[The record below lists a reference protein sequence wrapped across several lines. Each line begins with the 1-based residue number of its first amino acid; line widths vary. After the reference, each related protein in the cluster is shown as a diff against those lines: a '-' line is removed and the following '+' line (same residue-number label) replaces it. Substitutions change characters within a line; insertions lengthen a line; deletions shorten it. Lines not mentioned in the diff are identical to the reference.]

1 MSGQPIF
8 IYLSTHRWNLHG
20 NKSYTQLRQGPPV
33 ILTHTGDLWPPAN
46 REWME
51 MPNIDTIERNHSWG
65 QTEQLQQSTHI
76 QTLYTDYIHQ
86 WHKENKPVFS
96 RDAQGMGPHNI
107 APPYEGIVQIVY
119 QIMVWSWVQTLAVQ
133 WVLIT
138 GPDKYNIAFMHYT
151 LSYGAAVQHCSIPLI
166 MPMKFLCKCSI

>member
-1 MSGQPIF
+1 
-8 IYLSTHRWNLHG
+8 
-20 NKSYTQLRQGPPV
+20 
-33 ILTHTGDLWPPAN
+33 
-46 REWME
+46 ME

-107 APPYEGIVQIVY
+107 APPYERDSSNSISNHGVKL
-119 QIMVWSWVQTLAVQ
+119 SPDSCSAVSANN
-133 WVLIT
+133 W
-138 GPDKYNIAFMHYT
+138 P
-151 LSYGAAVQHCSIPLI
+151 
-166 MPMKFLCKCSI
+166 